1 MTTGEKTVYVTGMRF
16 PGFLTRRSPVPHVLA
31 SVVISLYA
39 TRNVSEASDT
49 GAISSMQTFYKS
61 LLALT
66 PESPAIPLAPSRL
79 AHQDLS
85 ITFGSGRMTS
95 IKLPPIGMTDVDS
108 IIALWIEAPA
118 GIRFSPR
125 LPMEQER
132 LKHLTGQS
140 ELSRSPTACLL
151 IADAR
156 VSTSFVR
163 GSDSILPN
171 FSLRSSS
178 STLLSLKRL
187 LTTVTRTEQYLLE
200 ETVRA
205 AIQRSEARFFLLI
218 WPHENNWEVYLYNP
232 HEREEVSLRR
242 LNRDGTV
249 EPLAHYSIYADTTYF
264 LLSGVKRPDVDPM
277 HYDLQVKIEKREWA
291 QVRGRVSVH
300 SETSGLQLLRFR
312 LDPRLKLDQFE
323 IEGHQTALLHDGKSI
338 VGDRL
343 LIIEPPIRFA
353 DSFHLNYTASG
364 EFRDERRDFE
374 IGASWYPIFQYGERA
389 TFSVSV
395 ESPRSMTVVPS
406 GIRVNAEPEKETPTN
421 EKKSNETQRTK
432 FVVTEPFPF
441 ISFGAGKFE
450 RYVNRQSAD
459 NNSASIAAD
468 SSVTL
473 WYRPGPVQTQID
485 PSFVPD
491 PQGAADDIAACW
503 SFYRERLGDLPWTEL
518 QVHDLFSWHGRS
530 YPGLMQLG
538 WHSFLPSDPPS
549 YNSQFRA
556 HELAHQW
563 FGVSV
568 GFDSYHD
575 TWLSE
580 GIAEYLGLC
589 YLQHRYGEPVFRGWL
604 EEYRR
609 GLLTIR
615 DYAKKEGETPAALA
629 LGYRTASAER
639 QNDYDLVVYRKGA
652 WVVHMLRELLTNAN
666 DNDDSRFWAMLREF
680 QERYWGRKATTRDLQ
695 FLAEKY
701 SGADLEWFFRQW
713 LYGNAIPYMT
723 VRLHDLDDSASADRN
738 EFLYELEIR
747 QRDTDAEFRCWLP
760 VRVEYVDGTS
770 ADFRLFVGAQPLR
783 YQLPPSKVKPKR
795 VKIDPNVT
803 LLARF

>member
-1 MTTGEKTVYVTGMRF
+1 MTTDEKTAYVSPMFVPAFMTRPMRISRAAVLMLA
-16 PGFLTRRSPVPHVLA
+16 FLFLA
-31 SVVISLYA
+31 ENQIH
-39 TRNVSEASDT
+39 ASDT
-49 GAISSMQTFYKS
+49 SAILSMQGFYKS

-66 PESPAIPLAPSRL
+66 PESPAIPLSPSRL
-79 AHQDLS
+79 VHQDIS
-85 ITFGSGRMTS
+85 VTFGSGRMTP
-95 IKLPPIGMTDVDS
+95 IKLAPLGMTDVDS

-118 GIRFSPR
+118 GIQFSPR

-132 LKHLTGQS
+132 LKHLVGQT

-156 VSTSFVR
+156 VSSSLIR

-171 FSLRSSS
+171 FSLRSSGT
-178 STLLSLKRL
+178 TLFSLKRL
-187 LTTVTRTEQYLLE
+187 LTSVTRTEQYLFE
-200 ETVRA
+200 EAVRA

-218 WPHENNWEVYLYNP
+218 WPHQNDWEVYLYNP

-242 LNRDGTV
+242 FNNDGTV

-264 LLSGVKRPDVDPM
+264 LLSGVKRPDVAPE
-277 HYDLQVKIEKREWA
+277 HYDLQVTIEKKESARI
-291 QVRGRVSVH
+291 QGRVSLL
-300 SETSGLQLLRFR
+300 SETSGLRLLRFR
-312 LDPRLKLDQFE
+312 LDPRLTLNNVT
-323 IEGHQTALLHDGKSI
+323 IEGHQTAVLHDGKSV

-343 LIIEPPIRFA
+343 LVIEPPIRFA
-353 DSFHLNYTASG
+353 DSFHLLFSASG
-364 EFRDERRDFE
+364 VFRDDRRDFE

-395 ESPRSMTVVPS
+395 DAPSSMTIVPS
-406 GIRVNAEPEKETPTN
+406 GIPVSDDSASTSIAD
-421 EKKSNETQRTK
+421 EKKSKSRSKKK
-432 FVVTEPFPF
+432 FIVTEPFPF

-450 RYVNRQSAD
+450 QYSSRAHVTGGSES
-459 NNSASIAAD
+459 NSSD
-468 SSVTL
+468 TTVTV
-473 WYRPGPVQTQID
+473 WYRRGIVQTQID

-491 PQGAADDIAACW
+491 PQSAADDIARCW
-503 SFYRERLGDLPWTEL
+503 EFYRERLGELPWSQL
-518 QVHDLFSWHGRS
+518 QVHDLYSWHGRS

-538 WHSFLPSDPPS
+538 WHSFFPSDQSS

-556 HELAHQW
+556 HEIAHQW

-589 YLQHRYGEPVFRGWL
+589 YLQHQYGDAVFRGWL

-615 DYAKKEGETPAALA
+615 DNEKKEGETPAALA
-629 LGYRTASAER
+629 LGYRTASADR
-639 QNDYDLVVYRKGA
+639 LNDYDLVVYRKGA

-666 DNDDSRFWAMLREF
+666 NNDDSRFWEMLREF
-680 QERYWGRKATTRDLQ
+680 QERYRGRKATTRDMQ

-701 SGADLEWFFRQW
+701 SGADLGWFFRQW
-713 LYGNAIPYMT
+713 LYGNAIPHMS
-723 VRLHDLDDSASADRN
+723 VKLHEIQDSGSVLQN
-738 EFLYELEIR
+738 EFLSELEIR

-760 VRVEYVDGTS
+760 VSLEYVDGTI
-770 ADFRLFVGAQPLR
+770 ADFRLFIGATSLR

-795 VKIDPNVT
+795 VRIDPNVT